1 MSMVQLLW
9 PVLLILIDRV
19 GTVNV
24 IWIVHVYQSKI
35 LSVLRQMLTLDLSP
49 EEIRL
54 IMNIRQC

>member
-9 PVLLILIDRV
+9 PVLLTDRV
-19 GTVNV
+19 GTVN
-24 IWIVHVYQSKI
+24 ITWIVHVYQSKT
-35 LSVLRQMLTLDLSP
+35 LSVLRQMLTLELSP